1 MDLNLMIFIGGA
13 VVFGGAV
20 AYLVLLRERGAQRA
34 ALAAVG
40 VATAL
45 AASFLLMLMLARLAL
60 PAALGFVALFSGAVT
75 YLVLRRELGA
85 RWAALLAAGAT
96 MVITASALFL
106 VYLAVIAFVVAIGVF
121 LLLRIR
127 LRLAPALVL
136 MGGTLGGL
144 LATSAGAFWIS
155 LTYM

>member
-1 MDLNLMIFIGGA
+1 MDLNLVIIIGGA

-40 VATAL
+40 VAAVL
-45 AASFLLMLMLARLAL
+45 AASFLLMLLLARLAL
-60 PAALGFVALFSGAVT
+60 PAVLVFVALFSGAVT
-75 YLVLRRELGA
+75 HLVFRRELGA
-85 RWAALLAAGAT
+85 RRAALLAAGAT
-96 MVITASALFL
+96 IVITVSALFVL
-106 VYLAVIAFVVAIGVF
+106 YLAVIAFILAIGVY

-144 LATSAGAFWIS
+144 LAASAGAFWIS

>member
-40 VATAL
+40 VAAAL
-45 AASFLLMLMLARLAL
+45 AASFLLMLMLARFAL

-75 YLVLRRELGA
+75 YLAFRRELGA

-96 MVITASALFL
+96 IVITASALFV
-106 VYLAVIAFVVAIGVF
+106 VYLAVIAFIVAIGVY
-121 LLLRIR
+121 LLLRVR
-127 LRLAPALVL
+127 LRLLPALL
-136 MGGTLGGL
+136 LTGGTLGGL
-144 LATSAGAFWIS
+144 LVASAGAFWVG